1 MEYSI
6 EGGTYRLSTDSEGI
20 DTYVYRFSDREG
32 EHTIVFLAGVTPKI
46 GDKIVD
52 GVHVPLT
59 EWKIN
64 NDTSKWNE
72 YYNIKFPDNEDPDYN
87 HYL

>member
-6 EGGTYRLSTDSEGI
+6 EGGTYKLNTISEGI
-20 DTYVYRFSDREG
+20 DTYVYRFTDKEG
-32 EHTIVFLAGVTPKI
+32 EHTVVFLASVVPKI
-46 GDKIVD
+46 GDRIVD
-52 GVHVPLT
+52 GVHIPLT
-59 EWKIN
+59 EYKIN